1 MVVGETGQGR
11 EGRYSL
17 TSTHHCSQIFTHRNS
32 IASIPNSHL
41 AFCGVSQQSVGG
53 AEWGAE
59 GSEGGHQGW
68 RREGGEG
75 ILWKERDS
83 ATVCRRKGARVKR
96 AWENAGRRR
105 RGFDWNKGI
114 WRSKNT
120 KQVQWAW
127 IRIFPEGKVII
138 RVPWGGGRLSESGL
152 NSFECLHKDQNMES
166 LSPSPRV
173 LLTPAPVS
181 ACRKIHLKKPGL
193 SAQSTKESY
202 SSKSKDIVLTCYSGK
217 SEKSPIGIE
226 LILTKVQYIHTTNTG
241 AH

>member
-114 WRSKNT
+114 WRSKN
-120 KQVQWAW
+120 KCSGRGYGFFQRGRWLSGYL
-127 IRIFPEGKVII
+127 RGGEGLA
-138 RVPWGGGRLSESGL
+138 RVAL
-152 NSFECLHKDQNMES
+152 
-166 LSPSPRV
+166 
-173 LLTPAPVS
+173 
-181 ACRKIHLKKPGL
+181 IHLSAYTKTRIWSLYLLRPESCSLQLL
-193 SAQSTKESY
+193 SRPAEKYTSRNLASVHKAP
-202 SSKSKDIVLTCYSGK
+202 KSHTRVKVK
-217 SEKSPIGIE
+217 
-226 LILTKVQYIHTTNTG
+226 ILC
-241 AH
+241 